1 MTNNKRAEKIVSYQA
16 ANHLSWDKMQDL
28 ITSQLDEACEETF
41 DTVSSENYENGY
53 VKGFAAAREKAAG
66 IAEESRR
73 ATGLSIMGP
82 STACAF
88 IAEKI
93 RKMGV

>member
-1 MTNNKRAEKIVSYQA
+1 M
-16 ANHLSWDKMQDL
+16 SWPVKVFAC
-28 ITSQLDEACEETF
+28 SDEEWI
-41 DTVSSENYENGY
+41 
-53 VKGFAAAREKAAG
+53 AAAREKAAG

-73 ATGLSIMGP
+73 AAGLSIMGP

-93 RKMGV
+93 RKMSPASTGEA